1 MCNAHT
7 SELSC
12 GRPGPDP
19 ADRARTMSRRGV
31 LGAVAA
37 SAAAVTAGG
46 LTGHASAAKAAPGP
60 APGLSSGPSVTLL
73 GANGGPPPLAARFGT
88 ASVLV
93 VNGRSYVVDCGR
105 GAVSQFARAGLPVTS
120 LAGIFLTHLHSD
132 HIVDYFSFPLL
143 LANGSQV
150 TQPFGVYG
158 PGPAGEQSLVPSAPG
173 PLPGTAAMTRLAGQA
188 FAASSSF
195 FIAEHIAVDPV
206 SLVNVHEIV
215 PPASAGTSL
224 SNPAP
229 AMAPV

>member
-1 MCNAHT
+1 
-7 SELSC
+7 
-12 GRPGPDP
+12 
-19 ADRARTMSRRGV
+19 MSRRGV

-206 SLVNVHEIV
+206 SLVNVH
-215 PPASAGTSL
+215 
-224 SNPAP
+224 
-229 AMAPV
+229 